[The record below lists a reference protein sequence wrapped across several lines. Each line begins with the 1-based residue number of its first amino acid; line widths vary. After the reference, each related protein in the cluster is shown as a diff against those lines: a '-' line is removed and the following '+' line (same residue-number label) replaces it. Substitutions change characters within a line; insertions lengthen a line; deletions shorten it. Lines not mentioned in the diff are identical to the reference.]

1 MAPIFIFGG
10 DFMGKFNFLPS
21 NVNVVARVISIEKEK
36 TKFPNTVIYNII
48 ATQDCDNNPGSKE
61 NSRICFNYN
70 VNIESR
76 KKFFESLQPGDIIE
90 CIGSVENSV
99 LNIKNNPVDIYE
111 VFWRDINLVYK
122 AS

>member
-1 MAPIFIFGG
+1 
-10 DFMGKFNFLPS
+10 MGKFNFLPS

>member
-1 MAPIFIFGG
+1 
-10 DFMGKFNFLPS
+10 MGKFNFLPS
-21 NVNVVARVISIEKEK
+21 NVNVVARVISVEKEK
-36 TKFPNTVIYNII
+36 TKFQNLVVYSIT
-48 ATQDCDNNPGSKE
+48 ATQDCDNNPDSKE

>member
-1 MAPIFIFGG
+1 
-10 DFMGKFNFLPS
+10 MGKFHVLPS
-21 NVNVVARVISIEKEK
+21 NVNVVARVISVKKEK
-36 TKFPNTVIYNII
+36 TKFQNLIVYNIL

-70 VNIESR
+70 VNTESR
-76 KKFFESLQPGDIIE
+76 RKFFESLQPGEIIE
-90 CIGSVENSV
+90 CLGSVKNSV
-99 LNIKNNPVDIYE
+99 LDTKDNPVDIYE

>member
-21 NVNVVARVISIEKEK
+21 NVNVVARVISIVKEK

-48 ATQDCDNNPGSKE
+48 ATQDCDNNPESKE
-61 NSRICFNYN
+61 NSRICFNYT
-70 VNIESR
+70 VNTESR
-76 KKFFESLQPGDIIE
+76 KKFFESLQTGDVIE
-90 CIGSVENSV
+90 CLGSIKNSV
-99 LNIKNNPVDIYE
+99 LDTKDNPVDIYE